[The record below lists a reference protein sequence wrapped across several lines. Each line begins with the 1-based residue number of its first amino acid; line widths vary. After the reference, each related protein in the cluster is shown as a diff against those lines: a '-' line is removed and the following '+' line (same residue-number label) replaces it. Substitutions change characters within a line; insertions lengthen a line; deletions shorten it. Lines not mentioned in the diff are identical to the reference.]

1 VNKERIIPMP
11 YTDSHG
17 RPELVAGDWV
27 KRGTAVPRTS
37 PPGSAAAGKKH
48 QNAEA
53 GDVATDHRPLSS

>member
-1 VNKERIIPMP
+1 MP

-17 RPELVAGDWV
+17 RPELIAGDWV
-27 KRGTAVPRTS
+27 KRGTALPRTS

-53 GDVATDHRPLSS
+53 RDVADDHRPLSS